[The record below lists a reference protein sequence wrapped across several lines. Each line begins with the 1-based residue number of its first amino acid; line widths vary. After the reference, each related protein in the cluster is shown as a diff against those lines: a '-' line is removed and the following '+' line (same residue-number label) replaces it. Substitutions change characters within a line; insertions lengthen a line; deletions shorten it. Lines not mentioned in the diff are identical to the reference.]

1 MNCYTQ
7 AHRCHDFG
15 DNEQTF
21 YVWSPVSLVTERKI
35 IKYFNKGPMAALL
48 EIYEFLNQI
57 ILRITCRLI
66 SDIKYVVYSYCVLQ
80 DVTYSR
86 TML

>member
-15 DNEQTF
+15 VNEQTF

-35 IKYFNKGPMAALL
+35 IKYFNNGPMAALF